1 MKSILNTIVP
11 TVLIVDDNPKN
22 VQIIALTLREL
33 NYKIVIAMNGQGAVD
48 MTAKVRPDLIL
59 LDVMMPGMD
68 GFEACQI
75 IKEKPENENIPIIF
89 LTALSEKTNIVKGFG
104 LGAVDYITKPF
115 NKEELVSRI
124 KTHLELKFTRDQL
137 QDTMNHLTEL
147 NELKDKMFSV
157 IGHDLRSPL
166 GSIKMTLEFLTH
178 VKDYEKIDLAETID
192 LLSKTTDEV
201 YNLLDNLL
209 AWAKSQSGN
218 ISMAPEAIDLEDLVN
233 DNYLL
238 QKGNLSIK
246 NITFKKSVP
255 KGAQI
260 FADLNMIKTVLRNLL
275 SNAIKFTADNGTIT
289 VDVVLNEKSCC
300 ISVLDSGVGI
310 PPENLGKLFD
320 DKQHLT
326 TYGTNKEAGS
336 GLGLILCKTFVD
348 RNNGRIWVDSEPG
361 NGSKFSFELPLV
373 EPVIEA

>member
-1 MKSILNTIVP
+1 M
-11 TVLIVDDNPKN
+11 
-22 VQIIALTLREL
+22 
-33 NYKIVIAMNGQGAVD
+33 
-48 MTAKVRPDLIL
+48 RPDLIL

-68 GFEACQI
+68 GFEACSI
-75 IKEKPENENIPIIF
+75 IKKKPENENIPIIF

-137 QDTMNHLTEL
+137 QDTMTHLTDL

-178 VKDYEKIDLAETID
+178 VKDYEKIDLVETID

-218 ISMAPEAIDLEDLVN
+218 ISMAPESIDLEDLVN

-246 NITFKKSVP
+246 NITFKKIVP
-255 KGAQI
+255 ENAQI

-275 SNAIKFTADNGTIT
+275 SNAIKFTSDNGTIT
-289 VDVVLNEKSCC
+289 VEAALNDKSCC

-348 RNNGRIWVDSEPG
+348 RNNGRIWVDSEQG
-361 NGSKFSFELPLV
+361 KGSKFSFELPLV
-373 EPVIEA
+373 EPEI